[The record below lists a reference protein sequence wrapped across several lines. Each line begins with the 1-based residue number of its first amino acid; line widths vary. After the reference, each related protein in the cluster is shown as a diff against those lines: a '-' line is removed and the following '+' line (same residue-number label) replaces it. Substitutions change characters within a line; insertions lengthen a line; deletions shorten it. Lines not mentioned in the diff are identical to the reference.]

1 MNEFERELLSKLIQ
15 YTNMQD
21 VDLGAVS
28 AESTLYGKDSTFG
41 LDSID
46 AIEIE
51 VMIKKEYGIDVHPS
65 ERSEATFGTVGSLA
79 LFIEAN
85 RDRNL

>member
-1 MNEFERELLSKLIQ
+1 MTELERDLLSKLIQ
-15 YTNMQD
+15 YTNLED
-21 VDLGAVS
+21 VDLGTVS
-28 AESTLYGKDSTFG
+28 GESTLYGKDSTFE

-65 ERSEATFGTVGSLA
+65 ERSEATFGSIGSLA
-79 LFIEAN
+79 RFIEAHRN
-85 RDRNL
+85 RDL

>member
-1 MNEFERELLSKLIQ
+1 ME
-15 YTNMQD
+15 D
-21 VDLGAVS
+21 VDLGTVTG
-28 AESTLYGKDSTFG
+28 ESTLYGKDSTFG

-65 ERSEATFGTVGSLA
+65 ERSEATFGSIGSLA
-79 LFIEAN
+79 RFVESN
-85 RDRNL
+85 RGRNL

>member
-1 MNEFERELLSKLIQ
+1 MTDLERDLLSKLIQ
-15 YTNMQD
+15 YTNLQD

-28 AESTLYGKDSTFG
+28 GDSTLYGKDSTFG

-65 ERSEATFGTVGSLA
+65 ERSEATFGSIGSMA
-79 LFIEAN
+79 SFVEAN
-85 RDRNL
+85 RNRDL

>member
-1 MNEFERELLSKLIQ
+1 MNELERDLLSKLIQ

-21 VDLGAVS
+21 VDLGNITS
-28 AESTLYGKDSTFG
+28 ESTLYGKDSTFE

-65 ERSEATFGTVGSLA
+65 ERSEATFGSIGSLA
-79 LFIEAN
+79 RFIESNRN
-85 RDRNL
+85 RDL

>member
-1 MNEFERELLSKLIQ
+1 MSEFERELLEKLIL

-21 VDLGAVS
+21 VDLGTVTG
-28 AESTLYGKDSTFG
+28 ESTLYGKDSTFG

-65 ERSEATFGTVGSLA
+65 ERSEATFGSVGSLA
-79 LFIEAN
+79 RFVEAN
-85 RDRNL
+85 RGRNL

>member
-1 MNEFERELLSKLIQ
+1 MSEFERELLEKLIQ

-21 VDLGAVS
+21 VDLGTVTR
-28 AESTLYGKDSTFG
+28 ESTLYGKDSTFG

-65 ERSEATFGTVGSLA
+65 ERSEATFGSVGSLA
-79 LFIEAN
+79 RFVETN
-85 RDRNL
+85 RGRNL

>member
-1 MNEFERELLSKLIQ
+1 MNQFERELVDNLIR

-21 VDLGAVS
+21 VELGSVTG
-28 AESTLYGKDSTFG
+28 ESTLYGKDSTFG

-79 LFIEAN
+79 RFIETHRG
-85 RDRNL
+85 RDL

>member
-1 MNEFERELLSKLIQ
+1 MNDFERELLDKLIR

-21 VDLGAVS
+21 VDLGAVTS
-28 AESTLYGKDSTFG
+28 ESTLYGKDSTFG

-65 ERSEATFGTVGSLA
+65 ERSEATFGTVGSLCR
-79 LFIEAN
+79 FIETN
-85 RDRNL
+85 RGRDL

>member
-1 MNEFERELLSKLIQ
+1 MTELERDLLSKLIQ
-15 YTNMQD
+15 YTNMQE
-21 VDLGAVS
+21 VDLGTVS
-28 AESTLYGKDSTFG
+28 RESTLYGQGSTFE

-65 ERSEATFGTVGSLA
+65 ERSEATFGSIGSLA
-79 LFIEAN
+79 SFVEAN
-85 RDRNL
+85 RNRDL